1 MYRKAAIVGIG
12 HTDYSKCSG
21 RSDWELAL
29 QAALPALRDAQVEP
43 AEVDGII
50 RYSYDAV
57 TPAMLV
63 RSLGIRNL
71 RFFAD
76 IPFGGTASAA
86 VVMQA
91 AAAIAAGQ
99 ASVVLIY
106 RSLNERSGVR
116 YGRAERNIAV
126 TGGETVA
133 AQSDRSPAG
142 AFAGPYG
149 LLSPGQ
155 VMAMWA
161 RRYMYVNDM
170 TDNDLTRTLGTV
182 AVQQRMYA
190 NRNPDAMMRDRP
202 LDMDTYAAG
211 RLISTPLRLYD
222 YCLES
227 DGAAAAVLVSA
238 DRARVTRNDAAYVLS
253 GAQSLI
259 RHSEP
264 ITVYVRNLLE
274 HAPQEAVAR
283 LYEQAGISPQDIS
296 VAQFYDATS
305 IMIPMGLETYGLA
318 EKGSGWRHVLDHGIG
333 PDSPT
338 PVNTH
343 GGHLSE
349 AYVHGMNHIV
359 EAVRQIRGTSPN
371 QVPDVEHVL
380 FGCHGS
386 SSVIL
391 GRG

>member
-12 HTDYSKCSG
+12 HTDYSKNSG
-21 RSDWELAL
+21 RTDWQLAL
-29 QAALPALRDAQVEP
+29 QAVLPGLQDAQVDP
-43 AEVDGII
+43 SEVDGIV

-63 RSLGIRNL
+63 RSLGIRDL

-86 VVMQA
+86 VVAQA
-91 AAAIAAGQ
+91 AGAIASGQ
-99 ASVVLIY
+99 ASVVVIY

-126 TGGETVA
+126 SGTDTTVA
-133 AQSDRSPAG
+133 TSDRSPAG
-142 AFAGPYG
+142 AFSGPYG

-155 VMAMWA
+155 VMATWA

-170 TDNDLTRTLGTV
+170 TDDDLSRCLGTV
-182 AVQQRMYA
+182 AVQQRQYA
-190 NRNPDAMMRDRP
+190 NTNPDAMMRDRK
-202 LDMDTYAAG
+202 LDMATYADG
-211 RLISTPLRLYD
+211 RMISTPLRLYD

-238 DRARVTRNDAAYVLS
+238 DRARSTRSDAAYVLS
-253 GAQSLI
+253 GAQSLTP
-259 RHSEP
+259 HSEP
-264 ITVYVRNLLE
+264 ISVYMRDVLE
-274 HAPQEAVAR
+274 PVPRPAIDR
-283 LYEQAGISPQDIS
+283 LYDDARIAPTDID
-296 VAQFYDATS
+296 VVQLYDATS
-305 IMIPMGLETYGLA
+305 VMVPMGLEAYGLA
-318 EKGSGWRHVLDHGIG
+318 HKGSGWKHVLDHGIG
-333 PDSPT
+333 IGSPV

-349 AYVHGMNHIV
+349 SYVHGMNHVV
-359 EAVRQIRGTSPN
+359 EAVRQLRGTAAN
-371 QVPDVEHVL
+371 QVQDAQHVL
-380 FGCHGS
+380 FGCSGA

>member
-12 HTDYSKCSG
+12 QTDYSTNSG
-21 RSDWELAL
+21 RTDWQLAL
-29 QAALPALRDAQVEP
+29 QAVIPALRDAQVNP
-43 AEVDGII
+43 SEVDGII

-63 RSLGIRNL
+63 RSLGLRDL

-76 IPFGGTASAA
+76 VPFGGTASAA
-86 VVMQA
+86 VVAQA
-91 AAAIAAGQ
+91 AAAIASGQ
-99 ASVVLIY
+99 ASVVLVY

-126 TGGETVA
+126 SGADTTVA
-133 AQSDRSPAG
+133 VTDRSPAG
-142 AFAGPYG
+142 AFSGPYG

-155 VMAMWA
+155 VMALWA
-161 RRYMYVNDM
+161 HRYMYVNGL
-170 TDNDLTRTLGTV
+170 TEEEVTRTLGTV
-182 AVQQRMYA
+182 AVQQRQYA

-202 LDMDTYAAG
+202 LDQETYETG
-211 RLISTPLRLYD
+211 RMISTPLRLYD

-238 DRARVTRNDAAYVLS
+238 DRARGTRSDAAYVLS
-253 GAQSLI
+253 GGQSLT
-259 RHSEP
+259 RHAEP
-264 ITVYVRNLLE
+264 VTVYLRDLLE
-274 HAPQEAVAR
+274 HAPEQAISR
-283 LYEQAGISPQDIS
+283 LYEEARISPQDIS
-296 VAQFYDATS
+296 VAQLYDATS
-305 IMIPMGLETYGLA
+305 IMVPMGLEMYGLA
-318 EKGSGWRHVLDHGIG
+318 EKGCAWRHILDHGIG
-333 PDSPT
+333 PDSPV

-349 AYVHGMNHIV
+349 AYVHGMNHVV

-371 QVPDVEHVL
+371 QVADADHVL
-380 FGCHGS
+380 FGSGGS